1 MMDAAEARANAQRK
15 RKLGLSCTQDQEQ
28 QEEVGVGWKGS
39 SGEDGTLPSGCFPTV
54 SAHCPASA
62 PSSERICHRC
72 AGQPW
77 GLDLQS
83 TQESWNIW
91 TRRKLWGR
99 PVHHCSKF
107 NHTHPSGMHFAML
120 IYHMNYYLIFIFKLT
135 PISFFSRR
143 I

>member
-28 QEEVGVGWKGS
+28 QEEAGVGWKGS
-39 SGEDGTLPSGCFPTV
+39 SVGRWALQSCCFPTV

-62 PSSERICHRC
+62 PSSERIFHQC

-77 GLDLQS
+77 DLDLQS
-83 TQESWNIW
+83 TQSLVTYEPEGN
-91 TRRKLWGR
+91 LGL
-99 PVHHCSKF
+99 PVHHCSNF
-107 NHTHPSGMHFAML
+107 NHTHPSGMHFAIL

-135 PISFFSRR
+135 PISFFLRHV
-143 I
+143 